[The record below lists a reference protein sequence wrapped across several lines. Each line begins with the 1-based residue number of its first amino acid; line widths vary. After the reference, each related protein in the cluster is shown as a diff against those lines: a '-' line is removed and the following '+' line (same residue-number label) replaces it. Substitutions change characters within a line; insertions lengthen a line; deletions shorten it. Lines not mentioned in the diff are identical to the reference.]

1 MSQFITG
8 ILIKKHKSINL
19 FSKPGFSLLLL
30 YYYHVPY
37 EIINSINTCEI
48 EGKLP
53 SNETVR
59 SASVPS
65 FPRDLTKQLL
75 SYFLSA
81 CSLYKGQRTSNKN
94 QFSPLTK

>member
-1 MSQFITG
+1 MSQFITR

-19 FSKPGFSLLLL
+19 FSKPGFSSFPL

-53 SNETVR
+53 SNESVR
-59 SASVPS
+59 SASVA
-65 FPRDLTKQLL
+65 FLEIKKKQQLL